1 MKVEAYKIIIVNK
14 INNSPH
20 FHTYIFRK

>member
-1 MKVEAYKIIIVNK
+1 MKVEAYKIIINK
-14 INNSPH
+14 INNSPQ